1 VSWWERV
8 VTTFDAA
15 WTAGYLAWNQQALL
29 PSLDPTFKSFD
40 SRSFRYAVSQ
50 AYVNGNPYGAAFSSG
65 QISRKGLYTFIRDVL
80 NVPAPLVELY
90 VGEVYGGSLDMH
102 NAEHGAIPVETEHEA
117 LRKQIV
123 QLWRNS
129 NWQSDKSLFVRMGA
143 TFGDVAVKV
152 VDDRLA
158 MQTYLEVLHPAKIRS
173 IERDSKADITYARIE
188 YERGEVD
195 TRTGN
200 VEATYTY
207 REDIT
212 PTEFRTFKDDRPF
225 AYFKDAIERPVSV
238 WRNDYGFV
246 PLEVVQHKDVGQGW
260 GLSAFHHTLNQ
271 IDEIND
277 AWSLLND
284 NVRKAVNIVWAFK
297 NAKSDVEFSTNK
309 RDQTPMLFLGEN
321 GQDPFAM
328 VPNID
333 ITAAGQNIINM
344 TDNLMR
350 AIPEYAL
357 HQVRDKGQM
366 TAPGIRAG
374 WSDAIDRI
382 IEARGNYDGGLV
394 RLQKMG
400 VFIGAMMRYPG
411 FEDQRY
417 TSLEDER
424 LEHGVAERPVIEDQL
439 SEKEQMDMIKSLPDG
454 PAQARLILER
464 LHISEETIVEIV
476 AELKLKQQQN
486 QMNEQ
491 AKLQGGTPGQKPP
504 AQLPAGQ
511 GPAQG
516 QPQSDPDV
524 DAEVERIVKSVMQP
538 AA

>member
-1 VSWWERV
+1 MSSFES
-8 VTTFDAA
+8 A
-15 WTAGYLAWNQQALL
+15 WDAGYLAWNQQALL

-40 SRSFRYAVSQ
+40 SRNFRYAVSQ
-50 AYVNGNPYGAAFSSG
+50 AYVNANPYGAAFSSG
-65 QISRKGLYTFIRDVL
+65 QISRKGLYKFIRDVL

-102 NAEHGAIPVETEHEA
+102 KAEHGAIPIETKNEA
-117 LRKQIV
+117 LRAQII

-129 NWQSDKSLFVRMGA
+129 NWQSDKSLFVRTGA

-152 VDDRLA
+152 VDDRMA
-158 MQTYLEVLHPAKIRS
+158 QQVYLEVLHPAKIRS
-173 IERDSKADITYARIE
+173 IERDSKGDITYARIE
-188 YERGEVD
+188 YERGELD
-195 TRTGN
+195 PKTGN

-225 AYFKDAIERPVSV
+225 AYFKDGIDRPVSV
-238 WRNDYGFV
+238 WHNDYGFV
-246 PLEVVQHKDVGQGW
+246 PLEVVQHRDVGKGW
-260 GLSAFHHTLNQ
+260 GLSCFHHVLNQ

-297 NAKSDVEFSTNK
+297 NAKSDVEFTTSK
-309 RDQTPMLFLGEN
+309 RDQTPMVFLGES
-321 GQDPFAM
+321 GQDPYPM

-333 ITAAGQNIINM
+333 ITAAGQNIVNM

-382 IEARGNYDGGLV
+382 VEARGNYDGGMA
-394 RLQKMG
+394 RLHKLG
-400 VFIGAMMRYPG
+400 VFIEAMMAYTGLEGKRYG
-411 FEDQRY
+411 N
-417 TSLEDER
+417 LEDAG
-424 LEHGVAERPVIEDQL
+424 LEHGIAERPVIEDQL
-439 SEKEQMDMIKSLPDG
+439 TEKEQIDTIRNLPEG

-464 LHISEETIVEIV
+464 LHVREATIVAIV
-476 AELKLKQQQN
+476 TELALKQQQN

-491 AKLQGGTPGQKPP
+491 AKLQGGPDAAPGGQK
-504 AQLPAGQ
+504 QLPAPQ
-511 GPAQG
+511 A
-516 QPQSDPDV
+516 QPQNDPDL
-524 DAEVERIVKSVMQP
+524 DAEVERIVASVMQP
-538 AA
+538 KVAA